1 MTLDDLDRALTRWAD
16 KFYLS
21 PYALRKDTKLMI
33 LILQE
38 MPKGFIELHLRDEY
52 AEHFAEIEEED

>member
-1 MTLDDLDRALTRWAD
+1 MSLDDLDRTLTRWAD
-16 KFYLS
+16 KYYIS

-38 MPKGFIELHLRDEY
+38 MPKGFIEDHLREEY
-52 AEHFAEIEEED
+52 ADHFAEIEEEN

>member
-21 PYALRKDTKLMI
+21 PYALRKDTQLMI
-33 LILQE
+33 MLLQE
-38 MPKGFIELHLRDEY
+38 YDRESIEEYLRQEY
-52 AEHFAEIEEED
+52 REHFAEIEEQD